1 MKIVFLLSFICIT
14 SVFAFTAKGEP
25 LRYESY
31 DVLFT
36 NPTCKEYLYQNP
48 TPVLSNA
55 GVQLFGKPKDAYCT
69 ASDAEA
75 SAVRSSSPQYKL
87 IEWIRDPQTTEIFF
101 TYFSFSNNAVKQELC
116 KAVEERNVKITFV
129 IDSQSDTARA
139 NELVAC
145 KPANGDENFVPKVY
159 LRGHIGGLGLAH
171 NKFFIVNPYS
181 ATMGLVFSSGN
192 LTSGAV
198 LHHENWHFIRLPTDT
213 YFAKSHLCAM
223 DAEINSANSRAEYGA
238 AVTACRAQSGFT
250 EESDIKVFFIP
261 GDGRAA
267 PTLIEAVQAATHVQI
282 AAHRFSFK
290 NLIEALGS
298 VLAKPVPT
306 NVNLITDDD
315 IWWAGHDVR
324 GLNNTKD
331 EWNHVVGLQNLGL
344 AARYVETNHKVP
356 YLHHNKFAIFTM
368 PDPILSSVFAGAGNF
383 TGAGFRENL
392 ENYYYIRIP
401 KVFEAFKTQYEY
413 LWNLS
418 TAEEN
423 LPNQNVLPQL

>member
-1 MKIVFLLSFICIT
+1 MKIVFLHSLIFFRTVSA
-14 SVFAFTAKGEP
+14 FAAESEL

-36 NPTCKEYLYQNP
+36 NPTCKEYRYQDS

-55 GVQLFGKPKDAYCT
+55 GAQLFGKPKDAYCT
-69 ASDAEA
+69 AADAEA
-75 SAVRSSSPQYKL
+75 SAARSSSPQHKL

-101 TYFSFSNNAVKQELC
+101 TYFSFSNNTVKKELC

-129 IDSQSDTARA
+129 IDSQSDATRA

-145 KPANGDENFVPKVY
+145 RPGNGDENFAPKLY
-159 LRGHIGGLGLAH
+159 LRGHSGGLGLAH
-171 NKFFIVNPYS
+171 NKFFIVNPHAAS
-181 ATMGLVFSSGN
+181 MGLVFSSGN

-213 YFAKSHLCAM
+213 YFAQSHLCSM
-223 DAEINSANSRAEYGA
+223 NAEIHSAASRAEYGA
-238 AVTACRAQSGFT
+238 AVATCRAQSGLV

-267 PTLIEAVQAATHVQI
+267 PTLVQAVNAATHVQI
-282 AAHRFSFK
+282 AAHRFSFNK
-290 NLIEALGS
+290 LIEALS
-298 VLAKPVPT
+298 SALKKPTPT
-306 NVNLITDDD
+306 NVRLIADDD
-315 IWWAGHDVR
+315 IWWAGHDIR
-324 GLNNTKD
+324 GLNNTKA
-331 EWNHVVGLQNLGL
+331 EWNHVVGLQQLGL

-368 PDPILSSVFAGAGNF
+368 PDPTLSSVFAGAGNF

-401 KVFEAFKTQYEY
+401 QVVNAFKAQYEY

-423 LPNQNVLPQL
+423 LPSTNVLPQL